1 MKIKPEIFLLNNKH
15 IDYEKIL
22 VCGTDEAFIS
32 FVSEHIIDYFIKKN
46 YFVERSGNKKDG
58 LIGDLFS
65 DKKILY
71 VLNDYSEKNN
81 KQESK
86 SFDELPESLLI
97 TSSNNKNI
105 NKVKAQFTRSDKHL
119 VLECYPLN
127 RSGKEAVLRNFIEK
141 NNLEFSGDVF
151 WYILENLDNEY
162 VLFIKKLEMLSL
174 FSKNVKDIA
183 DVERAITVENKI
195 DISKIFFQ
203 IFKKNNVLVK
213 IFNKNIFS
221 QSDLYML
228 INNIKGH
235 LNIISAS
242 SNKLEAIEKF
252 PKYLFNERDIFI
264 KIFNSL
270 DKNKIAM
277 IYKNILKAETLIR
290 KNSDLYNAIGLR
302 FLLNIKK
309 IIIS

>member
-1 MKIKPEIFLLNNKH
+1 MKIKPEIFLLNKKDIN
-15 IDYEKIL
+15 YEKIL

-32 FVSEHIIDYFIKKN
+32 FVSENIIDHFVKKN

-141 NNLEFSGDVF
+141 
-151 WYILENLDNEY
+151 
-162 VLFIKKLEMLSL
+162 
-174 FSKNVKDIA
+174 
-183 DVERAITVENKI
+183 
-195 DISKIFFQ
+195 
-203 IFKKNNVLVK
+203 
-213 IFNKNIFS
+213 
-221 QSDLYML
+221 
-228 INNIKGH
+228 
-235 LNIISAS
+235 II
-242 SNKLEAIEKF
+242 
-252 PKYLFNERDIFI
+252 
-264 KIFNSL
+264 
-270 DKNKIAM
+270 
-277 IYKNILKAETLIR
+277 
-290 KNSDLYNAIGLR
+290 
-302 FLLNIKK
+302 
-309 IIIS
+309 